1 MRIELPKPVD
11 LRRGVEPE
19 VGMVYQNPHG
29 RPFYKLIVGM
39 AEVRKFNRVV
49 MIHVNAMGEVVGCS
63 QSPVT
68 YVRDHHD
75 LVGRVKDMPSLKI
88 EWNRR

>member
-1 MRIELPKPVD
+1 MKIELPKPID

-29 RPFYKLIVGM
+29 RPFYKLVVGITDQK
-39 AEVRKFNRVV
+39 RYNRVV
-49 MIHVNAMGEVVGCS
+49 MIHVNALGEVVGAS
-63 QSPVT
+63 TAPVV